1 MARRTGFSALGS
13 AIERPTP
20 GRESASRTGPATVAE
35 LEQIPG
41 AREAL
46 VRYILLLQEWAERST
61 KDGSSPRSPGEDA

>member
-1 MARRTGFSALGS
+1 MGFSALGA

-20 GRESASRTGPATVAE
+20 GRESASRTGPVTVAK

-46 VRYILLLQEWAERST
+46 VRYILLLQEWAEHST
-61 KDGSSPRSPGEDA
+61 KEGSSPKGLSEDV